1 MKNPFLFLI
10 CMALIGTPL
19 FASEQMDEANA
30 SFTYKGKPI
39 HPFLLH
45 EFSNWLSDD
54 RPPMITTVD
63 VAAAFD
69 TNKYQQSTIQL
80 RDGCV
85 FSEKR
90 EEDKGVPLYESFD
103 YQRLG
108 RMANGIHVLET
119 TENGGGS
126 GFFMNVMLVRFSEG
140 EIMLENKNEKQLLMS
155 IVGTYRLGD
164 RYEGKV
170 EVFPN
175 RVLIHASPKQ
185 FGGGSIDE
193 DVELKFPKRAK

>member
-1 MKNPFLFLI
+1 MKKSLLFLI
-10 CMALIGTPL
+10 CIALIGTSL
-19 FASEQMDEANA
+19 LASEQTDEANA

-85 FSEKR
+85 FVERR
-90 EEDKGVPLYESFD
+90 EEDKGVPIYESFD

-108 RMANGIHVLET
+108 KMANGIHVLET

-126 GFFMNVMLVRFSEG
+126 GFFMNLIFVRFSEG
-140 EIMLENKNEKQLLMS
+140 EIMFENKNEKQLLMS

-185 FGGGSIDE
+185 FGGGSIEE
-193 DVELKFPKRAK
+193 DVELKFPKRVK